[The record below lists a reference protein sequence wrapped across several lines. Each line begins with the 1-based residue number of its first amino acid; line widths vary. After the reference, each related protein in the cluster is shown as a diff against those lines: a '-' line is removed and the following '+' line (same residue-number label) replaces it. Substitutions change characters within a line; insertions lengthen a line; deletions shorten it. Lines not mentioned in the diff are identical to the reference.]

1 MLAASVEYSPVIFQ
15 SALVVI
21 EQYTF
26 DIVQVCTHDMPS
38 EQGR

>member
-26 DIVQVCTHDMPS
+26 DIVYTSDFSVCTCCH
-38 EQGR
+38 